1 MRNYTTEEAAY
12 LVGVSTHTILSWI
25 RNGQLKATR
34 CVGEL
39 GYGYYYQINEKD
51 LEESVCNH
59 TQQVLSMVDTYSR
72 RRDRQRK
79 LDYLDARE
87 NELYDEL
94 CILQEMKRQISR
106 WDL

>member
-1 MRNYTTEEAAY
+1 MRTYTTEEAAY
-12 LVGVSTHTILSWI
+12 LLGVSNHTILSWI

-39 GYGYYYQINEKD
+39 GYGYYYQINEND
-51 LEESVCNH
+51 LEESIANH
-59 TQQVLSMVDTYSR
+59 AQHTFDMIELYGR

-94 CILQEMKRQISR
+94 CIIQEMKRQISR